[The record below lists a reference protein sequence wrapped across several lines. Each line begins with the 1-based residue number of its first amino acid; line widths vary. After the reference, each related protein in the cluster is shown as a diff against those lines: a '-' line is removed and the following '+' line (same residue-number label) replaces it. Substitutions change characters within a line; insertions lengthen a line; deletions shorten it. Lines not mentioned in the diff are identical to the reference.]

1 MNSVYHGIDW
11 IYTFTCATFVFKPK
25 LVYFHFL
32 NSIFD
37 DSFDFYFNVVW
48 YFVLLPSTLQLFWS
62 RMLDV
67 YFTSN
72 LFKFHFLDE
81 WFRFFLSSK
90 ESSVAYIYQP
100 ELLMVKNYIFK
111 KFYSSFYTDYR
122 LSIYD
127 MVDQESFRTP
137 LMLLPQLLLVIYT
150 AMILI
155 SFYFSY
161 YFSSVKEESTID
173 SDYLAAS
180 VTIESEKEL
189 GSIDDMLLCILLIVY
204 VFGWYFYVH
213 CWSLLSVVP
222 ELFSVFYLIIVTYY
236 VIFSIPLYLSYDFGI
251 FFLAYLRGVGPSAV
265 LLSEL
270 MFDYIAFFAF
280 FNRLLV
286 QGVRLVLMFFTYFS
300 MHDLIVFFS
309 FDQQL
314 FLGSDNI

>member
-100 ELLMVKNYIFK
+100 ELLMIKNYIFK

-161 YFSSVKEESTID
+161 YFSSVKEESTVD

-213 CWSLLSVVP
+213 C
-222 ELFSVFYLIIVTYY
+222 
-236 VIFSIPLYLSYDFGI
+236 
-251 FFLAYLRGVGPSAV
+251 
-265 LLSEL
+265 
-270 MFDYIAFFAF
+270 
-280 FNRLLV
+280 
-286 QGVRLVLMFFTYFS
+286 
-300 MHDLIVFFS
+300 
-309 FDQQL
+309 
-314 FLGSDNI
+314 